1 MHSVELDRHLCYNCS
16 NSVLKEISLDKTIA
30 VSFEELNIKI
40 VQASS
45 KGSGISVERAEV
57 IEYDEL
63 DDFLRREKA
72 SEFIVT
78 YDFKEAYHGFLSIP
92 ITKSKYQ
99 RKIVASEL
107 KRITKR
113 DNLSFTYVP
122 IDQRIVDKKK
132 VLEIF
137 YFGVDNEVIQD
148 VVGRFYDYNKVVKA
162 VFPTVFSAASLIQ
175 SGTPDEANMGLFS
188 TGEEKIIFF
197 TRQGSVYF
205 IRNYESVDA
214 ELSDFDIQNIN
225 MTISYCYQN
234 IQINPSSVVLLGN
247 LSESSNINTMT
258 NVPLSSLYKGKN
270 IEFDSAKFNEYFLPI
285 ASFFAP
291 KPSNMLSDDFKNINR
306 LIHYMGYASKAFAML
321 AVLCIGLIC
330 YGVMDSMDKRNRLND
345 VMSGQSAVLMT
356 HAENLKRENVLRN
369 ITPAVGFL
377 NRPAPELHELLADFA
392 EIDMRELKFRLL
404 EVRAEASNTYS
415 VTIEGIS
422 HADKYFS
429 LQSAFDNV
437 IAAMQKIKD
446 LSVKSK
452 SLNLGDK
459 SFRIELEYRKTG

>member
-1 MHSVELDRHLCYNCS
+1 M
-16 NSVLKEISLDKTIA
+16 DKTIA
-30 VSFEELNIKI
+30 VSFEESNIKI

-63 DDFLRREKA
+63 DDFLKREKS

-92 ITKSKYQ
+92 ITKPRFQ
-99 RKIVASEL
+99 QKIVASEL
-107 KRITKR
+107 SRITKQE
-113 DNLSFTYVP
+113 NLSFTYVP

-137 YFGVDNEVIQD
+137 YFAVDNEVIQD
-148 VVGRFYDYNKVVKA
+148 VVGRFYDYNKVVRA
-162 VFPTVFSAASLIQ
+162 VFPTVFSAASLIR

-197 TRQGSVYF
+197 TKHGSVYF

-234 IQINPSSVVLLGN
+234 IQINPSSVVLLGD
-247 LSESSNINTMT
+247 LSESCNIKTLT
-258 NVPLSSLYKGKN
+258 SVPLAALYKGKN
-270 IEFDSAKFNEYFLPI
+270 IQFDSTKFNEYFLPI

-291 KPSNMLSDDFKNINR
+291 NLSNMLSTDFKNVNM
-306 LIHYMGYASKAFAML
+306 LIKYMGYASKAFAIL
-321 AVLCIGLIC
+321 AVLCTGIIC
-330 YGVMDSMDKRNRLND
+330 YGLIDSMDKRNRLTD
-345 VMSGQSAVLMT
+345 VMSAQSAVLKT
-356 HAENLKRENVLRN
+356 HAESMKREDVLRN
-369 ITPAVGFL
+369 ITPAVDFL
-377 NRPAPELHELLADFA
+377 NRPAPVLRELLAEFA
-392 EIDMRELKFRLL
+392 EIDMRDLKFRLL
-404 EVRAEASNTYS
+404 EARAEDRNTYS
-415 VTIEGIS
+415 LTIEGVS
-422 HADKYFS
+422 HADKYYS
-429 LQSAFDNV
+429 LQSSFDDV
-437 IAAMQKIKD
+437 IAAMRTIKD

-452 SLNLGDK
+452 SVNLGDK

>member
-1 MHSVELDRHLCYNCS
+1 
-16 NSVLKEISLDKTIA
+16 LDKTIA
-30 VSFEELNIKI
+30 VSFEESNIKI

-45 KGSGISVERAEV
+45 KGSTISVERAEI

-107 KRITKR
+107 GRITKR

-122 IDQRIVDKKK
+122 IDERIVDKKR

-137 YFGVDNEVIQD
+137 YFAVDNEVIQD
-148 VVGRFYDYNKVVKA
+148 VVGRFYDFNKVVKA
-162 VFPTVFSAASLIQ
+162 VYPTVFSAASLIR

-197 TRQGSVYF
+197 TRNGSVYF
-205 IRNYESVDA
+205 IRNYESHDV

-225 MTISYCYQN
+225 MTISYCLQN
-234 IQINPSSVVLLGN
+234 IQINPSSVVLLGS
-247 LSESSNINTMT
+247 LSESCTINTMT
-258 NVPLSSLYKGKN
+258 SVPLASLNKGEN
-270 IEFDSAKFNEYFLPI
+270 IQISNEKFNEYILPI

-291 KPSNMLSDDFKNINR
+291 RSSNMLSSDFKNINM
-306 LIHYMGYASKAFAML
+306 LIHSIGHASKAFALL
-321 AVLCIGLIC
+321 ALLFAALTV
-330 YGVMDSMDKRNRLND
+330 YGVKDTLDKRNRLD
-345 VMSGQSAVLMT
+345 TMMSERSAVDMI
-356 HAENLKRENVLRN
+356 HAEYVKREDVLRN
-369 ITPAVGFL
+369 IAPAVNFL
-377 NRPAPELHELLADFA
+377 NRPLPELRELLVDLA
-392 EIDMRELKFRLL
+392 EIDMRDLKFRQLDAK
-404 EVRAEASNTYS
+404 AEDRTTYS
-415 VTIEGIS
+415 ITIDGGS
-422 HADKYFS
+422 TADRYYS

-437 IAAMQKIKD
+437 IDSMRKIKD
-446 LSVKSK
+446 LSVKST
-452 SLNLGDK
+452 SVNLGDK
-459 SFRIELEYRKTG
+459 SFRIELQYRKTG

>member
-1 MHSVELDRHLCYNCS
+1 
-16 NSVLKEISLDKTIA
+16 LDKTIA

-40 VQASS
+40 VQTSS

-63 DDFLRREKA
+63 DDFLKREKA

-92 ITKSKYQ
+92 IIKPKYQ

-107 KRITKR
+107 SRITKQE
-113 DNLSFTYVP
+113 NLSFTYVP
-122 IDQRIVDKKK
+122 IDERIVDKKK

-137 YFGVDNEVIQD
+137 YFAVDNEVIQD

-162 VFPTVFSAASLIQ
+162 VYPTVFSAASLFR

-197 TRQGSVYF
+197 TKNGSVYF
-205 IRNYESVDA
+205 IRNYESLDA

-225 MTISYCYQN
+225 MTISYCLQN

-247 LSESSNINTMT
+247 LSESCNINTMT
-258 NVPLSSLYKGKN
+258 SVPLASLNKGEN
-270 IEFDSAKFNEYFLPI
+270 IQFNSEEFNEYFLPI

-291 KPSNMLSDDFKNINR
+291 KSSNMLSGDFKNINM
-306 LIHYMGYASKAFAML
+306 LIHYMGYASKAFAIL
-321 AVLCIGLIC
+321 AVLCIGLIF
-330 YGVMDSMDKRNRLND
+330 GVTDSMDKRNRLNN
-345 VMSGQSAVLMT
+345 VMSDRSAVITAHSEYM
-356 HAENLKRENVLRN
+356 AREDVLRN
-369 ITPAVGFL
+369 ITHAVNFL
-377 NRPAPELHELLADFA
+377 NRPATELHELLVDLA
-392 EIDMRELKFRLL
+392 EIDMRDLKFRLV
-404 EVRAEASNTYS
+404 EARAEDRNTYS

-422 HADKYFS
+422 HTDKYYA
-429 LQSAFDNV
+429 LQSSFDEV
-437 IAAMQKIKD
+437 IAAMRKIKD
-446 LSVKSK
+446 LAVKSK
-452 SLNLGDK
+452 SVNLGDK
-459 SFRIELEYRKTG
+459 SFRIELQYRKTG